1 MKKFS
6 FFALAIAGML
16 FTACSDK
23 DLAAGGEVGSQGEEL
38 PNGYMA
44 LNINLPVTPTVRA
57 ANDDFDHGLETEYK
71 VSDCALLLF
80 EGAEEET
87 ATLLNAQ
94 AIILPFDSEDP
105 GDSEGNITTT
115 YQATA
120 QVKGHTTGAKLW
132 ALALL
137 NYKNVMSIGDGG
149 VPTFK
154 EVVDGTA
161 TVAIGSTMA
170 DVRELVTKANL
181 TTRGGSTNYFFMT
194 NAVLSKVKGGEM
206 TAADAPTATDIFQL
220 APMDPSKI
228 KESIEEAKAEPA
240 GEIFVERAVA
250 KATLRLGDSMKGEDG
265 EYYIDNKEGG
275 LGLKI
280 SKVEW
285 TIDNMEPSTY
295 VTRNPGEYVPNEAE
309 PDKTVNERAYL
320 GYESNYFTTKLTKHN
335 YRFVGNATLYGGTT
349 LGTVGTDDIYRTY
362 WCLDPQY
369 NKEATGMLPALDP
382 ATGKPKATDVNYVTA
397 KGKNDDPTPLYCYEN
412 TFDVERQSYKNTTR
426 AIVKVTLADGATFYT
441 LNGGKERY
449 LQEDDVTSHV
459 VAYIANKTAVAV
471 KIKEQLKPG
480 QESGEYAGYIHVG
493 YQRDAITGQYKVNRI
508 YVVQTELDEVTY
520 VPDPEQP
527 NTTASVFN
535 DKAAEEIN
543 KVFTEEF
550 ISEINKEYVVREYK
564 GGEIFY
570 EARFKHFAGDA
581 QSTPYNGRAAAGDLA
596 PWNIKEANG
605 VKNSWETTPSGGST
619 KAAYYSDNNMTKA
632 ANNYLGRYGMVRNNW
647 YDVEITGIDKI
658 GYPADPSGQVNNPD
672 FDEPGTPD
680 DNILEYISA
689 KIHVLSWALR
699 TQSWGF

>member
-1 MKKFS
+1 MKKLS

-16 FTACSDK
+16 FAGCSDK
-23 DLAAGGEVGSQGEEL
+23 DVAVVEGPQLGEEL
-38 PNGYMA
+38 PEGYMA

-57 ANDDFDHGLETEYK
+57 ANDKFDDGLDTEYK

-94 AIILPFDSEDP
+94 AIILPFDSEEEGKSD
-105 GDSEGNITTT
+105 GNITTT

-154 EVVDGTA
+154 EVVSGTP

-170 DVRELVTKANL
+170 DVRKLVTNANL

-206 TAADAPTATDIFQL
+206 STEAAPTATDIFQL

-228 KESIEEAKAEPA
+228 KESIEEAKTDPA

-250 KATLRLGDSMKGEDG
+250 KATLRLSDSMKGDDG

-295 VTRNPGEYVPNEAE
+295 VTRNPGEYVPDTDPE
-309 PDKTVNERAYL
+309 KTINERAYL
-320 GYESNYFTTKLTKHN
+320 GYESNYFTTKLNKHN
-335 YRFVGNATLYGGTT
+335 YRFVGDATLYGGTT
-349 LGTVGTDDIYRTY
+349 LGTKGEDDIFRTY
-362 WCLDPQY
+362 WCVDPQY
-369 NKEATGMLPALDP
+369 DKEAQGMLPEVKTKED
-382 ATGKPKATDVNYVTA
+382 GKPDLSGINYVAAA
-397 KGKNDDPTPLYCYEN
+397 KGQGDALPLYCYEN
-412 TFDVERQSYKNTTR
+412 TFDVVNQSYKNTTR
-426 AIVKVTLADGATFYT
+426 AIVKVTLANDQTFYT
-441 LNGGKERY
+441 LNGGQERY
-449 LQEDDVTSHV
+449 LDLDQVTSHV
-459 VAYIANKTAVAV
+459 LAYVANKTAVVTA
-471 KIKEQLKPG
+471 IKEQLKPG
-480 QESGEYAGYIHVG
+480 QESGEFSKYIHID
-493 YQRDAITGQYKVNRI
+493 YERDYITGQYKV
-508 YVVQTELDEVTY
+508 TELYVDQEDLDDVTY
-520 VPDPEQP
+520 VPDPENAP
-527 NTTASVFN
+527 TETASVFN
-535 DKAAEEIN
+535 DDAAKEIN
-543 KVFTEEF
+543 KVFTDDF
-550 ISEINKEYVVREYK
+550 ISEINKEYVVREYM

-570 EARFKHFAGDA
+570 EARFKHFAGNA
-581 QSTPYNGRAAAGDLA
+581 QPIPYDGLAALGDLA

-605 VKNSWETTPSGGST
+605 EKNTWETTPSGGST
-619 KAAYYSDNNMTKA
+619 KAAYYGDGNMEKA
-632 ANNYLGRYGMVRNNW
+632 LNNYLGRYGMVRNNW

-689 KIHVLSWALR
+689 KIHVLSWAKR